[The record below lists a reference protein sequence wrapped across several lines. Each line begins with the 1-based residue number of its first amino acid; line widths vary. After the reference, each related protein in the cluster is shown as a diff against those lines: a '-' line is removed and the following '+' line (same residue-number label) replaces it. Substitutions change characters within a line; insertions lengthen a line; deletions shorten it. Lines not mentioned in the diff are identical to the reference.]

1 MVLKKY
7 DITNA
12 PDTTEDNSGTGW
24 DLGPGTLA
32 AVLVPGQTS
41 PQATEYKEAIKG

>member
-7 DITNA
+7 DITNT
-12 PDTTEDNSGTGW
+12 PDTTEDNSETGW
-24 DLGPGTLA
+24 DPGPFA

-41 PQATEYKEAIKG
+41 PQATEYKEAIRH

>member
-1 MVLKKY
+1 MTSPTLLTQRK
-7 DITNA
+7 ITVGQA
-12 PDTTEDNSGTGW
+12 GTW
-24 DLGPGTLA
+24 DLEPFA